1 MEIDI
6 QITERQRKALNDWCV
21 ANEMN
26 MAEYLGKKV
35 WDAFLVDKYGDLN
48 DKVPKVADKK
58 EKKKPEGVV
67 MAPYELQLDNVVTI
81 TTPSEWCLREI
92 QGQKIVPGRAEM
104 NTDALSKFNVSEPTE
119 EEAKKETKAKTPK
132 KITLTPVK

>member
-6 QITERQRKALNDWCV
+6 QITERQRNALNDWCI
-21 ANEMN
+21 ANGIN

-35 WDAFLVDKYGDLN
+35 WEAFLVDKYGDLN

-58 EKKKPEGVV
+58 EGKTPEGVV
-67 MAPYELQLDNVVTI
+67 MAPYVLQMDNIVTI
-81 TTPSEWCLREI
+81 TTPTETSTEQSERH
-92 QGQKIVPGRAEM
+92 EM
-104 NTDALSKFNVSEPTE
+104 QEKVENAD
-119 EEAKKETKAKTPK
+119 TKPKTPK